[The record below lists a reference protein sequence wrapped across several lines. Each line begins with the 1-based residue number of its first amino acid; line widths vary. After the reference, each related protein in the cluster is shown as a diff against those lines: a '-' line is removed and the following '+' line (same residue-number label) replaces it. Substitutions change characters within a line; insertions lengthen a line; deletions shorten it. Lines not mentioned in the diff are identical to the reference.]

1 MKKFILLLLLA
12 AIGTLAVSAYRGE
25 ADGIFARFRAWLR
38 PMIEE
43 AKGKLASQP
52 GSGAPK
58 PALGAGLSGVIDVA
72 KSTFH
77 CGYGD
82 EEIAKVVQTYSPDRA
97 GLEAVAEILRHAGLL
112 TNFKVLAG
120 DVPNA
125 AAFLY
130 DGDRTIVYSNAWLK
144 KLTDSA
150 ESKWAIYAVLAH
162 EIAHHL
168 NGDTMTKAG
177 TYTQRTA
184 EQNHKQ
190 ELAADYWAGFALA
203 KLGASLDET
212 TAAVRIYG
220 GRGSHSHP
228 DKARRIEAHTN
239 GWMKGREGVAEA
251 ETPSKLSDE
260 LIKLQHEIGRHAEH
274 YGPGHL
280 QVAGQEVPCVVQYKL
295 LFVDRTMR
303 VKGILYNGAT
313 RDVSIVEWNLDPR
326 DGRPHHVTQA
336 RTGVIEGAECFR
348 VSVANA
354 GDFLYSVEPD
364 AKGSRDPAAFAK
376 LLQRYVEAGAR

>member
-1 MKKFILLLLLA
+1 MKKLILLALLA
-12 AIGTLAVSAYRGE
+12 AIGTLAVSAYRG
-25 ADGIFARFRAWLR
+25 DPGGIFARFKTWLR
-38 PMIEE
+38 PWLEQ
-43 AKGKLASQP
+43 AHRTVKSQP
-52 GSGAPK
+52 VPN
-58 PALGAGLSGVIDVA
+58 AGVAGVIDVA
-72 KSTFH
+72 RSTFH

-97 GLEAVAEILRHAGLL
+97 GLEAVAEILKHAGLL

-130 DGDRTIVYSNAWLK
+130 DGDRTIVYSNAWLQ
-144 KLTDSA
+144 KLTESV

-177 TYTQRTA
+177 TYKDRTT

-203 KLGASLDET
+203 KLGATLEET
-212 TAAVRIYG
+212 TAAVRVYG

-239 GWMKGREGVAEA
+239 GWMKGREGVLITEQP
-251 ETPSKLSDE
+251 TPQLSEE
-260 LIKLQHEIGRHAEH
+260 LVKLQHEIGRHAEH

-280 QVAGQEVPCVVQYKL
+280 AVAGEEVPCVVQYKL
-295 LFVDRTMR
+295 LFVDRTMK
-303 VKGILYNGAT
+303 VKGILYNGVT
-313 RDVSIVEWNLDPR
+313 RDVSIIEWSLDPR
-326 DGRPHHVTQA
+326 DGRPHPVSVV
-336 RTGVIEGAECFR
+336 RTGVIDGAECHR
-348 VSVANA
+348 VTVPNA
-354 GDFLYSVEPD
+354 GDFLYSVEPS
-364 AKGSRDPAAFAK
+364 AKGTRDPAAFAK
-376 LLQRYVEAGAR
+376 LLQRYVEVGAR